1 MSILRQA
8 ALAAAVSAAF
18 AFAPPAIA
26 AGDEFVHLAGMQAP
40 APAADEAPSAEI
52 EKLLA
57 QPADLWDRLRQGFAL
72 PAMETKRVAEYEAW
86 YAARPELLR
95 AILGRARLYL
105 HYIAEEVERRGMPAE
120 LALLPVVES
129 GFNPRALSV
138 AQASGLWQFIP
149 GTGARY
155 RLAQTAQYDA
165 RRDVVAST
173 DAALDYLQSLYQLQ
187 GDWQLALASYNWGEQ
202 AVSRAVALSR
212 ARGRGGDFASLVLPE
227 ETRNYVPRL
236 MAIRN
241 IVADPAKYGIDLGD
255 LPNEPYFASVTTGVD
270 MDVRT
275 AARLAE
281 MPVDEFLALNPAYNR
296 PQIPG
301 ALRAAL
307 LVPVDR
313 AEFLRVNLERYKEE
327 KSRGTRSR
335 VRAADKAKLRG

>member
-1 MSILRQA
+1 MSILRHA

-18 AFAPPAIA
+18 AFAPAAIA
-26 AGDEFVHLAGMQAP
+26 AGDRFVNLAGMQA
-40 APAADEAPSAEI
+40 ASPAADEAPSAEI

-57 QPADLWDRLRQGFAL
+57 QPSDLWDRLRQGFAL
-72 PAMETKRVAEYEAW
+72 PAMETKRVAEFEAW

-105 HYIAEEVERRGMPAE
+105 HYIAEEVDRRGMPAE

-155 RLAQTAQYDA
+155 KLAQTAQYDA

-173 DAALDYLQSLYQLQ
+173 DAALDYLQSLYRLQ

-202 AVSRAVALSR
+202 AVQRAVELSR
-212 ARGRGGDFASLVLPE
+212 ARGRAGDFGSLALPE

-241 IVADPAKYGIDLGD
+241 IVADPARYGIDLGE
-255 LPNEPYFASVTTGVD
+255 LPNEPYFASVANELD
-270 MDVRT
+270 LDVRT

-296 PQIPG
+296 PRIPG
-301 ALRAAL
+301 TVRAAL

-313 AEFLRVNLERYKEE
+313 AEFLRVNLERYREE
-327 KSRGTRSR
+327 QLRDARSR
-335 VRAADKAKLRG
+335 ARANGKGKLRS